1 MNKKMRILLS
11 TVVAAV
17 LVLAMSVTAFAAA
30 PTTSI
35 TQDAKSGDEVRVTI
49 SLGGEDLGLSAK
61 ITPSANLTFQ
71 GIEGNTYARED
82 TVILGPGFESA
93 TYVYT
98 VSGEAGD
105 AYNVTL
111 SSVETSGS
119 DGQPVSQQDVV
130 LSSEI
135 AGAVEPEPTPSEQPS
150 EQPSEEPSEQPSE
163 QPSEEPSEQPS
174 EEPSEQPSEEPTP
187 SDEQPAPSAQPSDST
202 SQDELDD
209 VPKTGDA
216 TTDAWVWIA
225 VAIVAGATIAVI
237 AGKKVADRK

>member
-35 TQDAKSGDEVRVTI
+35 TQDAKSGDEVSVTI

-163 QPSEEPSEQPS
+163 
-174 EEPSEQPSEEPTP
+174 EPTP

>member
-35 TQDAKSGDEVRVTI
+35 TQDAKSGDEVSVTI

-174 EEPSEQPSEEPTP
+174 EEPTP

>member
-11 TVVAAV
+11 AIVAVA
-17 LVLAMSVTAFAAA
+17 LVLAMSVTALAAA
-30 PTTSI
+30 PSWSV
-35 TQDAKSGDEVRVTI
+35 TQEGNEVRVTVKVTD
-49 SLGGEDLGLSAK
+49 GGLQADVN
-61 ITPSANLTFQ
+61 PSANLTFKDV
-71 GIEGNTYARED
+71 EGGFGARENKLLIVSSMTGD
-82 TVILGPGFESA
+82 SV
-93 TYVYT
+93 TYIYE

-105 AYNVTL
+105 AFSVAFTNVR
-111 SSVETSGS
+111 SSDDAGLTSTPEADFTAKG
-119 DGQPVSQQDVV
+119 
-130 LSSEI
+130 EI
-135 AGAVEPEPTPSEQPS
+135 AGAVEPEPTPSEEPS
-150 EQPSEEPSEQPSE
+150 EPSEQPSE

-174 EEPSEQPSEEPTP
+174 EEPSEQPSEEPAP

-237 AGKKVADRK
+237 AGKKVAARK

>member
-11 TVVAAV
+11 AIVAVA

-30 PTTSI
+30 PSWSV
-35 TQDAKSGDEVRVTI
+35 TQEGNEVRVTVKVTD
-49 SLGGEDLGLSAK
+49 GGLQADVN
-61 ITPSANLTFQ
+61 PSANLTYK
-71 GIEGNTYARED
+71 GVEGGFGATANKLLIVSSMTGDSVTYIYE
-82 TVILGPGFESA
+82 
-93 TYVYT
+93 

-105 AYNVTL
+105 AFSVAFTNVR
-111 SSVETSGS
+111 SSDDTGATSTPEADFTAKG
-119 DGQPVSQQDVV
+119 
-130 LSSEI
+130 EI

-174 EEPSEQPSEEPTP
+174 EEPAP

-237 AGKKVADRK
+237 AGKKVAARK

>member
-150 EQPSEEPSEQPSE
+150 EQPSEEP
-163 QPSEEPSEQPS
+163 
-174 EEPSEQPSEEPTP
+174 TP